1 MIEMQ
6 DDRLLRVLRRF
17 EESIKEER
25 RADVVMDG
33 LGTGVR
39 ATYFP
44 GHVMD
49 IEGLPELPP
58 ILKFEPEGVK
68 VLLQGRFEQLPE
80 EAAKAFNIY
89 RFFDP
94 RTVVSGL
101 RTPSRYNEQTYSL
114 EADLD
119 IHEAL
124 GVKKFTLDEKL
135 FDWLRQYDRL
145 VQPVE
150 FVLLNDDV
158 RRMTLTEL
166 PPGQQKITLIFS
178 PGNQG

>member
-33 LGTGVR
+33 LGTGLR

-124 GVKKFTLDEKL
+124 GCVDISYLLNWRYETSRTTQRPVEENSPFFTL
-135 FDWLRQYDRL
+135 
-145 VQPVE
+145 
-150 FVLLNDDV
+150 
-158 RRMTLTEL
+158 L
-166 PPGQQKITLIFS
+166 P
-178 PGNQG
+178 